1 MDADSEYYNI
11 YSKEPAAK
19 VTIYTSILY
28 FVIVI
33 YESMVD
39 VFYNK
44 LIDFLSKTAYN
55 LSRNILLLSTANNT
69 FVTLNLHIY
78 ISKIIFEPFG
88 SSISLYD

>member
-1 MDADSEYYNI
+1 MVNI
-11 YSKEPAAK
+11 
-19 VTIYTSILY
+19 
-28 FVIVI
+28 
-33 YESMVD
+33 
-39 VFYNK
+39 NK
-44 LIDFLSKTAYN
+44 DGCFLSLLAVFTIDYLNKIAYN

>member
-39 VFYNK
+39 VFLTIRLLIFIVTKDLIFFYNK
-44 LIDFLSKTAYN
+44 LILVLFMGQVNKKSDN
-55 LSRNILLLSTANNT
+55 PE
-69 FVTLNLHIY
+69 V
-78 ISKIIFEPFG
+78 
-88 SSISLYD
+88 

>member
-28 FVIVI
+28 FVIII

-39 VFYNK
+39 VFLTIRS
-44 LIDFLSKTAYN
+44 LIF
-55 LSRNILLLSTANNT
+55 
-69 FVTLNLHIY
+69 
-78 ISKIIFEPFG
+78 
-88 SSISLYD
+88 

>member
-1 MDADSEYYNI
+1 MKIPLNSPIAIPSAKATINVADSEYYNI

-39 VFYNK
+39 VF
-44 LIDFLSKTAYN
+44 LQ
-55 LSRNILLLSTANNT
+55 
-69 FVTLNLHIY
+69 
-78 ISKIIFEPFG
+78 
-88 SSISLYD
+88 

>member
-11 YSKEPAAK
+11 YCKEPVAK

-39 VFYNK
+39 VF
-44 LIDFLSKTAYN
+44 FT
-55 LSRNILLLSTANNT
+55 
-69 FVTLNLHIY
+69 
-78 ISKIIFEPFG
+78 
-88 SSISLYD
+88 ISLLIF

>member
-39 VFYNK
+39 VFLTIRL
-44 LIDFLSKTAYN
+44 LIFLSKTAYN
-55 LSRNILLLSTANNT
+55 FESE
-69 FVTLNLHIY
+69 HIA
-78 ISKIIFEPFG
+78 IIHSK
-88 SSISLYD
+88 

>member
-33 YESMVD
+33 YESVTVQGLAGLEKTDGVD
-39 VFYNK
+39 
-44 LIDFLSKTAYN
+44 
-55 LSRNILLLSTANNT
+55 
-69 FVTLNLHIY
+69 
-78 ISKIIFEPFG
+78 
-88 SSISLYD
+88 

>member
-1 MDADSEYYNI
+1 MSGNSTFFESDFGVLYYNI

-39 VFYNK
+39 VFLTIRL
-44 LIDFLSKTAYN
+44 LIF
-55 LSRNILLLSTANNT
+55 
-69 FVTLNLHIY
+69 
-78 ISKIIFEPFG
+78 
-88 SSISLYD
+88 

>member
-39 VFYNK
+39 VF
-44 LIDFLSKTAYN
+44 FT
-55 LSRNILLLSTANNT
+55 
-69 FVTLNLHIY
+69 
-78 ISKIIFEPFG
+78 
-88 SSISLYD
+88 ISLLIF